1 MRFWYIEVL
10 LIKYA
15 WNLLKNDTLGKGED
29 EWEAIDERKLVVE
42 LIIVQGGDSAQEPI
56 ILIFSTSCVF

>member
-10 LIKYA
+10 LIKYT

-29 EWEAIDERKLVVE
+29 EWEAIDETKLVV
-42 LIIVQGGDSAQEPI
+42 S
-56 ILIFSTSCVF
+56 